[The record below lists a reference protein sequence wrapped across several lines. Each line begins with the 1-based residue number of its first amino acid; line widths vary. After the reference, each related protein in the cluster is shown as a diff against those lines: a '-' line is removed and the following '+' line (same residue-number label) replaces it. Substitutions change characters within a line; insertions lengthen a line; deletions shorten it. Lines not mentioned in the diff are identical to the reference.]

1 MSDLRSKIVRLAH
14 ARPDLRPHLLP
25 LVSERVAG
33 RGIPFHDLPAA
44 DDLRDGFRRLTRVWS
59 SQSEATGALLVL
71 LDRHGLERTWIIP
84 GSPQQW
90 SLRTV
95 DGEPVVEKLNLF
107 YRPGPRPGWVAF
119 QVST

>member
-25 LVSERVAG
+25 LVTDRVAG
-33 RGIPFHDLPAA
+33 RGIPFHGLPAA

-59 SQSEATGALLVL
+59 SESQATGALRVL
-71 LDRHGLERTWIIP
+71 LAQNGLEVAYGIP
-84 GSPQQW
+84 GSPEQW
-90 SLRTV
+90 ALRTT
-95 DGEPVVEKLNLF
+95 DGESVAEKLNLF

>member
-25 LVSERVAG
+25 LVTDRVAG
-33 RGIPFHDLPAA
+33 RGIPVHGLPAA

-59 SQSEATGALLVL
+59 SESQATGALRVL
-71 LDRHGLERTWIIP
+71 LAQNGLEVAFIIP

-95 DGEPVVEKLNLF
+95 DGEPVAGNLNLF

-119 QVST
+119 QVSM